1 MRFGVHLGYQTP
13 NRRDMHPMNVRFLAA
28 SAAALTF
35 LFAGAASA
43 AEIGEISADDY
54 YGAKYFETALEHP
67 KIAKQKSRAR
77 QIKMV
82 ARDIGWNKKKLT
94 KAIDKVDSLAGN
106 ATDLAKKAIESGFK
120 GTRVDGRVLDVLIN
134 DEEPKHVVVYI
145 RFQGT
150 KSAEVVKDASQIAAV
165 VAKKA
170 PLISTLSISAIHPKA
185 PKTSTKSVWSAK
197 ISATSMSRIQ
207 EKRIED
213 YADRL
218 YGRMFEEV
226 KSLPF

>member
-1 MRFGVHLGYQTP
+1 
-13 NRRDMHPMNVRFLAA
+13 MNVRIVKA
-28 SAAALTF
+28 SAATLTL
-35 LFAGAASA
+35 LFAVPAMA
-43 AEIGEISADDY
+43 AEIGDISADEY
-54 YGAKYFETALEHP
+54 YGAKYFENALEHP
-67 KIAKQKSRAR
+67 KIAKQNSRAK
-77 QIKMV
+77 QINMV
-82 ARDIGWNKKKLT
+82 ARDLGWNKKKLT
-94 KAIDKVDSLAGN
+94 AAIDKVDSLPGKPV
-106 ATDLAKKAIESGFK
+106 DLAKKAIEGGFK

-134 DEEPKHVVVYI
+134 AEEPKHVVVYI

-170 PLISTLSISAIHPKA
+170 PMISTLSISAIHPKA

-197 ISATSMSRIQ
+197 IGATSMSRIQ
-207 EKRIED
+207 EARIED